1 MKSVKNIIK
10 LAYFTVIFAA
20 LLLLSAVAEHGQT
33 EWSRVLVPRMHEVPK
48 MIEALAAGMAITVG
62 GGAAGVYLEYYL

>member
-1 MKSVKNIIK
+1 MRKPDNIIK

-33 EWSRVLVPRMHEVPK
+33 EWSRTLVPRIHEVPE
-48 MIEALAAGMAITVG
+48 MAEALVAGMTAAVA
-62 GGAAGVYLEYYL
+62 GGAAAAYIENKG